1 MCDNNNKTKEIY
13 EILKRRIINLDYEPG
28 FILNESDLADEFNIS
43 RAPVRSALR
52 LLMIDKLVK
61 IVPRFG
67 AQVSTIDFKQ
77 MRFVFELTRVLDP
90 FAARLAAERISD
102 EGIKELEEIMERIK
116 SYKEISRDYQ
126 DAIADDERF
135 HNIIYSSC
143 GNPWLKDIL
152 TNLHYHTER
161 LWHYCESFFDS
172 IDFKASPMDMLLIL
186 TPIILNLSICYFLL
200 YFLIIQLLITVT
212 LVNLATKNRP
222 YRSLPVSNVTL
233 RTVPSVTLRT
243 IPLATVGH

>member
-161 LWHYCESFFDS
+161 LWHYCESF
-172 IDFKASPMDMLLIL
+172 
-186 TPIILNLSICYFLL
+186 
-200 YFLIIQLLITVT
+200 
-212 LVNLATKNRP
+212 
-222 YRSLPVSNVTL
+222 
-233 RTVPSVTLRT
+233 
-243 IPLATVGH
+243 